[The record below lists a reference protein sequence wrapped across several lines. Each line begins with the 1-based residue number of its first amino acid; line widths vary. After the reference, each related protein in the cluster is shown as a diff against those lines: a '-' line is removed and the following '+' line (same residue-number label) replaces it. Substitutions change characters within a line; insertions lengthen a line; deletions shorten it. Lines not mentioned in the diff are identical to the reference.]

1 MNLNNITQTYEE
13 EGIKFKS
20 ALQFLTDTR
29 NAEKEA
35 EAKRRKRKFIPKE
48 FFSFDYGKPL
58 LPQIK
63 KALKDVAR
71 KDYFEY
77 VQYLREG
84 ANIKKLTKALTKA
97 PKGRNSKA
105 NSQEHNNFMQYLYLL
120 LCDCGVVNKYLT
132 EGEQEGTREI
142 YINGQ
147 VAGYGLSP
155 AERESR
161 LFGRI
166 EKSKLLWDVI
176 SARALIMAGEVTEK
190 MLQGVVINDLAII
203 NSKGNKTTQYSI
215 SKDKNVTEYIFTN
228 GLKIYV
234 DGELD
239 IFTCKVLLIALS
251 KLYKNVP
258 NNILTSKKTL
268 DDFIKYSTVSITS
281 EEYME
286 ITQKKN
292 IDKARQALYKGAK
305 TLFESVIDS
314 NKKKALPDFN
324 SERWISGAKCENGIA
339 EVTFANKTMKYFCSK
354 KVKEHDFNMVL
365 LTVDDKQVVTF
376 QLGYKLWLQYMMRQG
391 EDGDNRLTIKG
402 LLDTITEL
410 PRVEH
415 IMRSRQD
422 KHTARIRERF
432 ETALDNLVNIGYLKS
447 WRYTK
452 AKGEPI
458 TDEEKDNATFS
469 EWQEWLLS
477 YELRLPA
484 QGKYIEAKRKMVEAR
499 KRRKIAKENKAA
511 STPVQD

>member
-1 MNLNNITQTYEE
+1 MILNSITPTYEE
-13 EGIKFKS
+13 EGVKFKS

-35 EAKRRKRKFIPKE
+35 EAQRRKRKFIPKE

-97 PKGRNSKA
+97 PKGRNGKA
-105 NSQEHNNFMQYLYLL
+105 NSQQHNNFMQYLYLL
-120 LCDCGVVNKYLT
+120 LCDSGVVNAYLS
-132 EGEQEGTREI
+132 EDEAKGV
-142 YINGQ
+142 YI
-147 VAGYGLSP
+147 LSP
-155 AERESR
+155 TEKEAQM
-161 LFGRI
+161 FGRI
-166 EKSKLLWDVI
+166 EKSKILWDVI
-176 SARALIMAGEVTEK
+176 SARALIMAGEATGK
-190 MLQGVVINDLAII
+190 MLQGVVINDLATI
-203 NSKGNKTTQYSI
+203 NSKGNKTTQYSV
-215 SKDKNVTEYIFTN
+215 SKEEDIIEYTFNN
-228 GLKIYV
+228 GLTISV
-234 DGELD
+234 AGELD
-239 IFTCKVLLIALS
+239 IYTCKVLLFAVN

-258 NNILTSKKTL
+258 NDILTGKKTL
-268 DDFIKYSTVSITS
+268 DDFIKYSRVKITT

-292 IDKARQALYKGAK
+292 ADKARQALYKGAK
-305 TLFESVIDS
+305 KLFESLIGS
-314 NKKKALPDFN
+314 EKKNIQPNFN
-324 SERWISGAKCENGIA
+324 GERWVNGVKCEKGYVQI
-339 EVTFANKTMKYFCSK
+339 TFTNNMMKYFCSK
-354 KVKEHDFNMVL
+354 QVKEHDFNMVL

-391 EDGDNRLTIKG
+391 EDGDNRLAIKG

-410 PRVEH
+410 PRVENVKSNRH
-415 IMRSRQD
+415 YTLQ
-422 KHTARIRERF
+422 IREPF
-432 ETALDNLVNIGYLKS
+432 EKGLDNLVEIGYLKS
-447 WRYTK
+447 WQYTK

-484 QGKYIEAKRKMVEAR
+484 QGKYIEAKRKMIEAR
-499 KRRKIAKENKAA
+499 KRRKIAKETKA
-511 STPVQD
+511 

>member
-1 MNLNNITQTYEE
+1 
-13 EGIKFKS
+13 
-20 ALQFLTDTR
+20 
-29 NAEKEA
+29 
-35 EAKRRKRKFIPKE
+35 
-48 FFSFDYGKPL
+48 
-58 LPQIK
+58 
-63 KALKDVAR
+63 
-71 KDYFEY
+71 
-77 VQYLREG
+77 
-84 ANIKKLTKALTKA
+84 
-97 PKGRNSKA
+97 
-105 NSQEHNNFMQYLYLL
+105 
-120 LCDCGVVNKYLT
+120 
-132 EGEQEGTREI
+132 
-142 YINGQ
+142 
-147 VAGYGLSP
+147 
-155 AERESR
+155 
-161 LFGRI
+161 
-166 EKSKLLWDVI
+166 
-176 SARALIMAGEVTEK
+176 
-190 MLQGVVINDLAII
+190 
-203 NSKGNKTTQYSI
+203 
-215 SKDKNVTEYIFTN
+215 
-228 GLKIYV
+228 
-234 DGELD
+234 
-239 IFTCKVLLIALS
+239 
-251 KLYKNVP
+251 
-258 NNILTSKKTL
+258 
-268 DDFIKYSTVSITS
+268 
-281 EEYME
+281 
-286 ITQKKN
+286 
-292 IDKARQALYKGAK
+292 
-305 TLFESVIDS
+305 
-314 NKKKALPDFN
+314 LPDFN

-484 QGKYIEAKRKMVEAR
+484 QGKYIEAKRKMIEAR